1 VRSRVAWEQG
11 KRQGKHWKWRLRRRH
26 YVANPP
32 KNLITYAKNSLPKRS
47 REFVGVKQEENR
59 ETKGAEQGIRV
70 GHPPGYKVHRARRV
84 HWLRFAE
91 QQPPVGV
98 HAQLRAVGGFSSAKR
113 ALILFVLSFAEP
125 YAWAA
130 PVFVYEFHPSAL

>member
-1 VRSRVAWEQG
+1 MA
-11 KRQGKHWKWRLRRRH
+11 LRRRH

-32 KNLITYAKNSLPKRS
+32 KNSITYAKNSLPKRN

-70 GHPPGYKVHRARRV
+70 GHAPGHKLHRARRV

-113 ALILFVLSFAEP
+113 ALILFVLPFAEP

-130 PVFVYEFHPSAL
+130 PVFVYEFHPSPL

>member
-1 VRSRVAWEQG
+1 MRCHAALCGCDRALRKWRHPVAAWEQG
-11 KRQGKHWKWRLRRRH
+11 KIQGNHWKWPFGGRY

-32 KNLITYAKNSLPKRS
+32 KNSITYAKNSLPKRN

-70 GHPPGYKVHRARRV
+70 GHPPEYKVHRARRV

-91 QQPPVGV
+91 Q
-98 HAQLRAVGGFSSAKR
+98 
-113 ALILFVLSFAEP
+113 
-125 YAWAA
+125 
-130 PVFVYEFHPSAL
+130 